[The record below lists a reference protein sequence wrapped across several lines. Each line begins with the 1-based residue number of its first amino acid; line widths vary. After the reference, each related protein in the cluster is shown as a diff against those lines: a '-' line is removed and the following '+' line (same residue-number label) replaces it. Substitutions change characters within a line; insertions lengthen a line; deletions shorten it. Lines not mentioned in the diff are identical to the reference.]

1 MEDKNT
7 EYATQFFEFIP
18 KSFVD
23 ELNEV
28 SNELI
33 SGALELMKLKIV
45 SKFETRVIQ
54 PEIEKCMGAVEEKY
68 LLEVDNIFEKLSSS
82 LSSGVLAV
90 PQHVLLDEDE
100 AWDDVKPS
108 EALTRLADTNASLEA
123 LRNKIKTASYKKMM
137 LSRSLETIQDIRN
150 KQQDDIKAYEEH
162 LSSFNVSDWKNIV
175 DLTQEKKNSLSKR
188 IKSISVDPDLSPEV
202 ENLFSS
208 KQQHINSK
216 NCARILE
223 ELKKK
228 YSLAESG
235 NELPV

>member
-45 SKFETRVIQ
+45 SKFETKVIQ

-162 LSSFNVSDWKNIV
+162 LSSFNVSD
-175 DLTQEKKNSLSKR
+175 
-188 IKSISVDPDLSPEV
+188 
-202 ENLFSS
+202 
-208 KQQHINSK
+208 
-216 NCARILE
+216 
-223 ELKKK
+223 
-228 YSLAESG
+228 
-235 NELPV
+235 

>member
-208 KQQHINSK
+208 KQQHINSN

>member
-45 SKFETRVIQ
+45 SKFETKVIQ
-54 PEIEKCMGAVEEKY
+54 PDIEKCMGAVEEKY

-208 KQQHINSK
+208 KQQHINSN

>member
-45 SKFETRVIQ
+45 SKFETKVIQ
-54 PEIEKCMGAVEEKY
+54 PDIEKCMGAVEEKY

-100 AWDDVKPS
+100 AWDDMKPS

-208 KQQHINSK
+208 KQKHINSN

-235 NELPV
+235 NELPG

>member
-45 SKFETRVIQ
+45 SKFETKVIQ
-54 PEIEKCMGAVEEKY
+54 PDIEKCMGAVEEKY

-100 AWDDVKPS
+100 AWDDMKPS

-208 KQQHINSK
+208 KQQHINSN

>member
-45 SKFETRVIQ
+45 SKFETKVIQ
-54 PEIEKCMGAVEEKY
+54 PDIEKCMGAVEEKY

-82 LSSGVLAV
+82 LSSGVFAV

-208 KQQHINSK
+208 KQQHINSN

>member
-45 SKFETRVIQ
+45 SKFETKVIQ

-208 KQQHINSK
+208 KQQHINSN